1 MRAALRIG
9 IFSIALAMLSPGT
22 VWAADAGAAKK
33 DYVPSGCPID
43 KTTIC
48 TMEIW
53 LAHPH
58 KKSNRDIR
66 QVLKTRSIKTLRHT
80 IQYWKPRGGH
90 PPTNIALGWG
100 LTAED
105 ARWAIDFALEYND
118 RIDGLIFQ
126 RLNPPHYVAVATSAW
141 DDKSET
147 KITPEQLQQLRDP
160 KLTTEEFHA
169 LYVKLTGER
178 GVAETFY

>member
-9 IFSIALAMLSPGT
+9 IFSIALAMLLPGM
-22 VWAADAGAAKK
+22 VWAADAGTTKQ
-33 DYVPSGCPID
+33 DYVPSGCPIE

-58 KKSNRDIR
+58 KKTNRDIR

-80 IQYWKPRGGH
+80 IQYWKPKGGH

-100 LTAED
+100 LSAED
-105 ARWAIDFALEYND
+105 ARWVIDFALKYND

-178 GVAETFY
+178 RVAETFY